1 MTLLRAPEGTASTRR
16 SRWARDGDLRQAAE
30 QILVPAVWLGSI
42 ALAGYTL
49 WAFLF
54 SGHAPIGSDLRP
66 IWVAARVSEP
76 YGTAPGELGAF
87 LYSPVVVL
95 LVRELAA
102 IPWPVFLAGW
112 MVAEAVAMWWLTAP
126 LPWRWRGPLLL
137 TVGVSSVLLTNV
149 MPVLCV
155 CFVLAVTQSR
165 AWLVAP
171 LALTKI
177 TPALAAGLWWGA
189 RGEWRLAARA
199 AGVTLFVSGMCF
211 VLAPGLWI
219 DWIRFLAEH
228 QDDSPLRLARLL
240 LGAAVTVWAGRTKR
254 WWLLGVG
261 FYLLGPVGIYQL
273 QVLGRLIVIIRLV
286 EHGRRLAE
294 GARQDDDEVAEV
306 VTAARG
312 GARTARAAALAAE
325 PT

>member
-1 MTLLRAPEGTASTRR
+1 VTLLRTLEGAASTTG

-66 IWVAARVSEP
+66 MWVAARVSEP

-95 LVRELAA
+95 LARELAA
-102 IPWPVFLAGW
+102 IPWPVFLGAW

-126 LPWRWRGPLLL
+126 LRWRWRGPLLL

-155 CFVLAVTQSR
+155 CFVLAVTQTR
-165 AWLVAP
+165 ARWVAP

-177 TPALAAGLWWGA
+177 TPALAAGLWWAA
-189 RGEWRLAARA
+189 RGEWAPAIRALA
-199 AGVTLFVSGMCF
+199 VTLLVAAASFL
-211 VLAPGLWI
+211 LAPGLWV
-219 DWIRFLAEH
+219 DWIRFLVEH
-228 QDDSPLRLARLL
+228 RGDSPLRLVRLA

-261 FYLLGPVGIYQL
+261 FYLLGPVGIYEL

-294 GARQDDDEVAEV
+294 DAREDV
-306 VTAARG
+306 VTAAG
-312 GARTARAAALAAE
+312 GAAQSEQAAALAAE
-325 PT
+325 PR